1 MADTNKRLLS
11 GDSQGNPRRYS
22 KRKKTS
28 CRSAQ
33 LFSAGTTVGS
43 NAANKSARII
53 DNSRRNSDSRGTNEK
68 ELVRRAMQMV
78 RKISFMYSNG
88 RPEKTLPEGL
98 MIPLKVKVDKRALQ
112 IVLHTLFRAPRYA
125 FFVIMGI
132 CRGNP
137 GFQIH

>member
-1 MADTNKRLLS
+1 
-11 GDSQGNPRRYS
+11 
-22 KRKKTS
+22 
-28 CRSAQ
+28 
-33 LFSAGTTVGS
+33 
-43 NAANKSARII
+43 
-53 DNSRRNSDSRGTNEK
+53 
-68 ELVRRAMQMV
+68 MV